1 MKRVQDEHRQYRSCM
16 MEHPILITSI
26 LRPMGSTGVQSH
38 VQSVQVWLQQNG
50 RQNLVVTPFQA
61 PKWQFYPVLAMR
73 RLLDL
78 FSSTAG
84 VWWYRWGHGFF
95 LGRTLRRILIDG
107 APCIIY
113 AQCPVSAAAAIKAR
127 QSPLQVIVAAVHF
140 NESQAIEWSQKGAI
154 AANGRLFKAIREM
167 ESEVLPEVDGLVF
180 VSEFMSQ
187 LIQSRVPACKKR
199 PSRVIPNFTSDKA
212 RTEPDLPK
220 SGLITVGTL
229 EPRKNQRYALE
240 IVRQSKLL
248 GQPLSLT
255 VVGDGPDRTELEA
268 LVDEWEIDSQVHF
281 TGFVANAAR
290 LMASHQAYLHVAKM
304 ESFGIVLIEAMS
316 HGLPVFAAPVG
327 GIPEVFEHGVEGLYI
342 PLDDAHAAA
351 VAIVRWINDAEQ
363 MRSAGTA
370 ARQTFLE
377 KYEATRVGIKLV
389 EFLDEI
395 AAG

>member
-1 MKRVQDEHRQYRSCM
+1 MTRVPDEHRQRRSGTM
-16 MEHPILITSI
+16 KHPILITSI

-38 VQSVQVWLQQNG
+38 VQSVQIWLQENG
-50 RQNLVVTPFQA
+50 RQNLVVTPFQSS
-61 PKWQFYPVLAMR
+61 KWQFYPVLAVR
-73 RLLDL
+73 RLLDR

-95 LGRTLRRILIDG
+95 LGRILRRILRDG

-127 QSPLQVIVAAVHF
+127 QSPLQVIVTAVHF

-154 AANGRLFKAIREM
+154 TANGRLFKAIQAT

-199 PSRVIPNFTSDKA
+199 PYRVIPNFTYDKA
-212 RTEPDLPK
+212 RTEPNLSRK
-220 SGLITVGTL
+220 GLITVGTL

-240 IVRQSKLL
+240 IIRQSKLL

-255 VVGDGPDRTELEA
+255 VVGDGPDRTELER
-268 LVDEWEIDSQVHF
+268 LVTEWDLQSQVNF
-281 TGFVANAAR
+281 TGFVANAAG
-290 LMASHQAYLHVAKM
+290 LMASHQCYLHVARM

-327 GIPEVFEHGVEGLYI
+327 GIPEVFSDGVEGLYI
-342 PLDDAHAAA
+342 SLDDAHAAA
-351 VAIVRWINDAEQ
+351 VAILRWINDAEQ
-363 MRSAGTA
+363 MRRAGAA

-377 KYEATRVGIKLV
+377 KYEATRVGRKLV

-395 AAG
+395 AA